1 MIIGLTGGI
10 ATGKSTVSNILSEI
24 GIKVIDADK
33 IAHKILDK
41 NDIIKQIKEQFGKDV
56 IDKNKVN
63 RYKLGKLVFNNHKKR
78 KKLEEITHPQILK
91 KIIKKVNKYKD
102 ENKDENEIIVLD
114 VPLLFET
121 GLDKW
126 VDEVWLVFAD
136 YNTQLK
142 RIIKRDGLKI
152 KEAKKRINA
161 QMSLKKKRK
170 KADIIIKNE
179 GTIQDL
185 RRKILN
191 LVEKKYQD
199 VI

>member
-1 MIIGLTGGI
+1 MIVGLTGGI
-10 ATGKSTVSNILSEI
+10 ATGKSTVSNILIEM

-33 IAHKILDK
+33 IAHQILDK
-41 NDIIKQIKEQFGKDV
+41 DDVIKKIKDQFGEEV
-56 IDKNKVN
+56 INKNKVN
-63 RYKLGKLVFNNHKKR
+63 RAKLGKLVFDDQEKR

-91 KIIKKVNKYKD
+91 KIKDKVNKYKD
-102 ENKDENEIIVLD
+102 KNEIIVLD

-126 VDEVWLVFAD
+126 VDQVWLVYAD
-136 YNTQLK
+136 FNTQLE
-142 RIIKRDGLKI
+142 RIKKRDGLET

-161 QMSLKKKRK
+161 QISLNQKKK

-185 RRKILN
+185 KRKILN
-191 LVEKKYQD
+191 LVEKKH
-199 VI
+199 